1 MVVVR
6 SRSSKGYSSQILHI
20 PVEYVYKM
28 NEMSPKSVKN
38 QYLPYFEMIPEMIM
52 LLYLNKLFQGHLNVA
67 GYCKYNGISKLLSK
81 SK

>member
-1 MVVVR
+1 
-6 SRSSKGYSSQILHI
+6 
-20 PVEYVYKM
+20 M
-28 NEMSPKSVKN
+28 NEMSPKSAKN